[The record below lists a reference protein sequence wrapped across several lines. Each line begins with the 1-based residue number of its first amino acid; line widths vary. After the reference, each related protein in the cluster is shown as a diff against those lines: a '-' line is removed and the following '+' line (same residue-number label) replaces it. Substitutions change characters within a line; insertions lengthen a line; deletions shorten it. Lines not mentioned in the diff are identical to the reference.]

1 MSTAVAIIII
11 GMLFFLLTCWAL
23 IDITRRDFGGIEKK
37 AAWGFVTMVPFI
49 GPLVYFSIGM
59 RKGKKKPSA
68 TGG

>member
-37 AAWGFVTMVPFI
+37 AAWGFITMVPFI
-49 GPLVYFSIGM
+49 GPLVYFTIGM
-59 RKGKKKPSA
+59 RKGQKKPRA